1 MKVIFSR
8 AAADLHPGSFSF
20 VMATGIVSIAAF
32 QQHMDTTAY
41 ALYVVNLLAYAALI
55 LLTAVRCMF
64 FPKDVLYDM
73 TTSSRAPAL
82 FTITAGTSL
91 LGSQIEIFSGIIPAG
106 VAFWIAGLI
115 LWIVLSYTFFAAV
128 IVKDIKADGDDLLSG
143 EWLIY
148 VVGTQSVSIIST
160 LLSPYLGQWRN
171 DILLVALCFQLIG
184 SALYFVLIVILVR
197 RMMFLSL
204 PPEKLTSSYWINMGA
219 AAISTLAG
227 AELILHAN
235 ASGFLQEMLPAL
247 KWATLMLWAVTTWW
261 IPLLVILNFWRYGY
275 RRFPVNYDI
284 QHWSMVFPLG
294 MYTVCTF
301 QLGKATALAPLQS
314 ISRYFVY
321 LALAAWIVV
330 FLGMAGRFLRK
341 RR

>member
-1 MKVIFSR
+1 MFSR
-8 AAADLHPGSFSF
+8 TAADLHPGSFSF

-32 QQHMDTTAY
+32 QQHMNTTAY

-55 LLTAVRCMF
+55 FLTAVRCMF
-64 FPKDVLYDM
+64 YPKDVVYDM
-73 TTSSRAPAL
+73 IASSRAPAL
-82 FTITAGTSL
+82 FTITAGTCL
-91 LGSQIEIFSGIIPAG
+91 LGSQILIFSGIVPAG
-106 VAFWIAGLI
+106 IAFWIVGLI
-115 LWIVLSYTFFAAV
+115 FWTVLSYTFFATV
-128 IVKDIKADGDDLLSG
+128 IVRNVKADGENWLSG

-160 LLSPYLGQWRN
+160 LLAPHLGQWRN

-184 SALYFVLIVILVR
+184 SAFYFVLIVILVR
-197 RMMFLSL
+197 RMIFLSL

-227 AELILHAN
+227 VELILHAN
-235 ASGFLQEMLPAL
+235 SPGFLQELLPAL

-294 MYTVCTF
+294 MYTECTF
-301 QLGKATALAPLQS
+301 QVGKATILAPLLS

-330 FLGMAGRFLRK
+330 FLGMVGGFLRK
-341 RR
+341 WR